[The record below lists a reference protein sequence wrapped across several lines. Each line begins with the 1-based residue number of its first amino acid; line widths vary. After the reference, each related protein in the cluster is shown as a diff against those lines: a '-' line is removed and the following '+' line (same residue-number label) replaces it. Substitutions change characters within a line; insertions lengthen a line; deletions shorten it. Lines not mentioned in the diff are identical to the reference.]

1 MLNQNLAV
9 SGSVRKI
16 VNELAE
22 LGWLF
27 KKVNDWLTVNVQAT
41 AEDSVN

>member
-22 LGWLF
+22 LGWLY
-27 KKVNDWLTVNVQAT
+27 KKVNDWLTANRQAT
-41 AEDSVN
+41 AENSVS